1 MRFALLTDLHA
12 NREAIEAVLDSA
24 GSQRI
29 DRYALLGDF
38 VGYGADPAWVV
49 DEARRLVAAGAI
61 AVMGNHDQAVVRG
74 GKPTM
79 RAEVHRAIAWTRTQ
93 LDPSQL
99 AFLASLPLTHVEGEC
114 LFVHANAWDP
124 LHWDYVEGRA
134 EAIRSLR
141 ATPARYTFCG
151 HMHEPMLYHLS
162 SVGKAGDFVPVPG
175 AAVPLL
181 PPRRWLVIPGAVGQ
195 PRDGNP
201 AACYAMY
208 DDAARQV
215 TYWRV
220 PYDHDTSAAKIRDA
234 QLPQTLAHRLIDG
247 T

>member
-1 MRFALLTDLHA
+1 MRIAVLTDLHA
-12 NREAIEAVLDSA
+12 NLEAVQA
-24 GSQRI
+24 TFAHAAAQGAE
-29 DRYALLGDF
+29 RYALLGDF
-38 VGYGADPAWVV
+38 VGYGADPAAVV
-49 DEARRLVAAGAI
+49 ALVREHMAAGAL
-61 AVMGNHDQAVVRG
+61 AVKGNHDEAVVRG
-74 GKPTM
+74 ASPTM
-79 RAEVHRAIAWTRTQ
+79 RSDARYVIDWTRSRLDADQLKFLDELPMTQ
-93 LDPSQL
+93 TL
-99 AFLASLPLTHVEGEC
+99 GEA
-114 LFVHANAWDP
+114 LFVHANAYAP
-124 LHWDYVEGRA
+124 EGWDYITGRM
-134 EAIRSLR
+134 EATRSLH
-141 ATPARYTFCG
+141 ATQQRLVFCG